1 LHGTSQGEFLCREC
15 LDRKTTEQDRAQA
28 VAHAE
33 KEAAAARRHSD
44 RLTRILAST
53 DREEIAQL
61 LGGDLSDFTLE
72 DGKRVWVSLLAL
84 DQIPPTH
91 EMVTMQG
98 RMTIVGFFASGN
110 GVRAQPGSWKEI
122 GTRESLWFAPGAA
135 RKFSKGHEGYA
146 DSWSEGLDAVL
157 DASGRLQLTEQGWRL
172 LFGGSGKNIDHVVLP
187 KAAEVDL
194 TRDKGAW
201 RVRGAYSAYP
211 YTEHEDALS
220 FIQAVAAI
228 AKGISG

>member
-15 LDRKTTEQDRAQA
+15 LDRKTAEQNRAQE

-33 KEAAAARRHSD
+33 KEAAAASRHSD
-44 RLTRILAST
+44 RLIRILAST
-53 DREEIAQL
+53 DREKIAQL
-61 LGGDLSDFTLE
+61 LAGDLSDFTLE
-72 DGKRVWVSLLAL
+72 DGKRVWASLLAL

-98 RMTIVGFFASGN
+98 RMTVVGFFASGN
-110 GVRAQPGSWKEI
+110 GVRSQPGSWKEI
-122 GTRESLWFAPGAA
+122 GARESLWFAQGAA
-135 RKFSKGHEGYA
+135 RKFNKGYDGYP

-157 DASGRLQLTEQGWRL
+157 DASGRLQLTEEGWRL
-172 LFGGSGKNIDHVVLP
+172 LFGGSGKEIDHFVLP
-187 KAAEVDL
+187 KGAEVDL
-194 TRDKGAW
+194 TRERRAW

-220 FIQAVAAI
+220 FIQAVAAV
-228 AKGISG
+228 AKSISG